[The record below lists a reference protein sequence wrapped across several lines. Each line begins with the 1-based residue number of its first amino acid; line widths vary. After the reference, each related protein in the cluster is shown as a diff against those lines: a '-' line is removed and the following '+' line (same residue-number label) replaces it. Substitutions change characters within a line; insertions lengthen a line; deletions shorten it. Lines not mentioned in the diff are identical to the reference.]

1 IHALKKLH
9 LLVESKIDFNQVLN
23 YCLIILE
30 DYPFS
35 IEQVFF
41 TAIAYKEMD
50 ELEKSLVF
58 FNKYYMLIETILSSG
73 DGLSPE
79 TAMVVL
85 NTSDEYSV
93 INAIGFQAEMQS
105 LTRINGKNYDIIKL
119 FENDYNIEELYFDI
133 DLFFGKWK

>member
-1 IHALKKLH
+1 
-9 LLVESKIDFNQVLN
+9 
-23 YCLIILE
+23 
-30 DYPFS
+30 
-35 IEQVFF
+35 
-41 TAIAYKEMD
+41 MD